1 MTEHQELVVRPWKRY
16 GKDRS
21 YVGTASGSTLG
32 YRDNETGLVHVDDE
46 AFRPSVL
53 AALGEPSIPQQPVA
67 APVVEYAVTVERWAE
82 DLAVNAPGQGA
93 KERAQDLRAQ
103 APVKTFL
110 ARVLGVHTDERAWRV
125 GAEGER
131 IVGSELAKLEGRGW
145 QVLHD
150 VPVGERGANIDHVLV
165 GPGGVWTVNTKYH
178 WGGRVWASGN
188 TVKVNNFYQPYVPK
202 AVHEAAR
209 ASRLLTAAVG
219 RPVVVRGIVAIVCDH
234 REVVRQPNGGEV
246 LVLGPREARDFL
258 AGLPAVL
265 AVHEVDGIAAH
276 ARRSTTWTP

>member
-1 MTEHQELVVRPWKRY
+1 MTEHEALVVRPWKRY

-32 YRDNETGLVHVDDE
+32 YRDNETGLVHVEDE
-46 AFRPSVL
+46 AFRPAVL
-53 AALGEPSIPQQPVA
+53 AALGEPSIPQQSVTSPV
-67 APVVEYAVTVERWAE
+67 PDYAVTVERWAD
-82 DLAVNAPGQGA
+82 DLAANAPGQGA
-93 KERAQDLRAQ
+93 QERARELRSQ

-131 IVGSELAKLEGRGW
+131 IVGAELEQLEARGW

-188 TVKVNNFYQPYVPK
+188 TVKVNGRFEPYVAK
-202 AVHEAAR
+202 ASHEATR
-209 ASRLLTAAVG
+209 ASRLLSAAVG
-219 RPVVVRGIVAIVCDH
+219 RPVVVRGIVAIVCDQ
-234 REVVRQPNGGEV
+234 RQVVRQPKSGQV
-246 LVLGPREARDFL
+246 LVLGPREAKAFL

-265 AVHEVDGIAAH
+265 AIHEVDGIAAH
-276 ARRSTTWTP
+276 ARRSTTWVP